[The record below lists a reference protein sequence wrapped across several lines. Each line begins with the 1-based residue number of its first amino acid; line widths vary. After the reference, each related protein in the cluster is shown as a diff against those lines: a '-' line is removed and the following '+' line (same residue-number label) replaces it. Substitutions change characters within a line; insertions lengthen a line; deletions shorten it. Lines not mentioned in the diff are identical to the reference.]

1 MIHILITSHG
11 GMAQGMVQSVKM
23 LVGEQE
29 NLDYVT
35 FDEEMGQD
43 ELDEL
48 YADKIKDVSEDN
60 QYLIL
65 CDIKGG
71 SPFNVVSRYSFKN
84 DDVAVI
90 DVYVNLKYGAKI
102 PIVSENIQ
110 KSVKNAVQNMT
121 GIVVAKVNIFVVGI
135 TFDEAAAQ

>member
-43 ELDEL
+43 
-48 YADKIKDVSEDN
+48 DVSEDN

-90 DVYVNLKYGAKI
+90 YGMNL
-102 PIVSENIQ
+102 PILIEAIVQCGNEGLKLKELAGYLQQQAGSTIGLSEL
-110 KSVKNAVQNMT
+110 
-121 GIVVAKVNIFVVGI
+121 
-135 TFDEAAAQ
+135 

>member
-1 MIHILITSHG
+1 MIRILITSHG

-35 FDEEMGQD
+35 FDEDMGQD

-48 YADKIKDVSEDN
+48 YAGKIKDVSEDN
-60 QYLIL
+60 QYLIM

-84 DDVAVI
+84 NNVAVI
-90 DVYVNLKYGAKI
+90 YGMNL
-102 PIVSENIQ
+102 PILVEAIVQCGNEGLKLKELAEYLQQQACSTIGLSEL
-110 KSVKNAVQNMT
+110 
-121 GIVVAKVNIFVVGI
+121 
-135 TFDEAAAQ
+135 

>member
-48 YADKIKDVSEDN
+48 YADKIKYVSEDN

-90 DVYVNLKYGAKI
+90 YGMNL
-102 PIVSENIQ
+102 PILIEAIVQCGNEGLKLKELAGYLQQQAGSTIGLSEL
-110 KSVKNAVQNMT
+110 
-121 GIVVAKVNIFVVGI
+121 
-135 TFDEAAAQ
+135 

>member
-11 GMAQGMVQSVKM
+11 GMAQGMMESVKM
-23 LVGEQE
+23 LMGVQE

-35 FDEEMGQD
+35 FGEDMGSD

-48 YADKIKDVSEDN
+48 YADKIKDVSDQN

-71 SPFNVVSRYSFKN
+71 TPFNVVSRYSFKN
-84 DDVAVI
+84 DNVAVI
-90 DVYVNLKYGAKI
+90 YGMNLPLLVEA
-102 PIVSENIQ
+102 IVQCGNEELTLQELAGYLQQQSAGTIGLSEL
-110 KSVKNAVQNMT
+110 
-121 GIVVAKVNIFVVGI
+121 
-135 TFDEAAAQ
+135 

>member
-90 DVYVNLKYGAKI
+90 YGMNL
-102 PIVSENIQ
+102 PILIEAIVQCGNEGLKLKELAGDLQQQAGSTIGLSEL
-110 KSVKNAVQNMT
+110 
-121 GIVVAKVNIFVVGI
+121 
-135 TFDEAAAQ
+135 

>member
-1 MIHILITSHG
+1 MQSICGEWRQDHDTYFNHIPWRDGTG
-11 GMAQGMVQSVKM
+11 
-23 LVGEQE
+23 
-29 NLDYVT
+29 N
-35 FDEEMGQD
+35 
-43 ELDEL
+43 EL

-90 DVYVNLKYGAKI
+90 YGMNL
-102 PIVSENIQ
+102 PILIEAIVQCGNEGLKLKELAGYLQQQAGSTIGLSEL
-110 KSVKNAVQNMT
+110 
-121 GIVVAKVNIFVVGI
+121 
-135 TFDEAAAQ
+135 

>member
-11 GMAQGMVQSVKM
+11 GMARGMAQSVKM
-23 LVGEQE
+23 LIGEQE

-35 FDEEMGQD
+35 FDEGMGQD

-48 YADKIKDVSEDN
+48 YAAKIKDVSEEH

-65 CDIKGG
+65 CDIRGG

-84 DDVAVI
+84 EYVAVI
-90 DVYVNLKYGAKI
+90 YGMNL
-102 PIVSENIQ
+102 PILVEAIVQRGRKEMKVKELAEYLQQQAGSTIGLSEL
-110 KSVKNAVQNMT
+110 
-121 GIVVAKVNIFVVGI
+121 
-135 TFDEAAAQ
+135 